1 LTKRSF
7 DGQAFGPVSEVDLY
21 YGSADGRNTFVSDL
35 PKVSGMFFDKVH
47 GRLYYTMRGDSR
59 LLWRGF
65 SPQSDVVG
73 PMPFAAPGD
82 VGALDPGSV
91 QGMFLSGD
99 RLYFADGAEGKLW
112 SVGFADGGVVGPK
125 VLVDESMDWRARG
138 AFAWNGTP
146 APGPNVPPIAVIGS
160 DCTGLTCDFRSA
172 DSTDPDGSIVAR
184 AWDFG
189 DGATS
194 TAANPKHTYDDEGS
208 YAVKLTVTDNRGGE
222 TTSEVE
228 VTVTRPENVVP
239 VAVFSE
245 SCSGLVCS
253 FDGSGSSD
261 PDGDGIV
268 GFAWDFGDGGSAT
281 GERPGHEFAA
291 AGDYEVSL
299 TVTDGRGGTG
309 SVTRTVTVSDPV
321 ASQVAFRDRATYSG
335 NVTTA
340 RIRVP
345 ASVRAG
351 DGLLLFVSN
360 ASGLTPTSVTSGW
373 SLVGQRSLTN
383 LRSQLFVLTATASS
397 AGSEV
402 VVVLP
407 SRAKVDLTM
416 LAYSGTAA
424 DAPVGAWAAV
434 TETALT
440 ASHVAPAL
448 PVGTTSSWVLSYW
461 VDRTSSGAGTWT
473 APGDAVT
480 RSTLAGTGGGKLSS
494 LAVDYGTAVPQG
506 TWPAKTAVAELAS
519 RAAVMWTVEL
529 RSS

>member
-1 LTKRSF
+1 LAGIATIGTGRDNTYAVGNTGNVWAWGANEGGQVG
-7 DGQAFGPVSEVDLY
+7 DGTIERRYTPV
-21 YGSADGRNTFVSDL
+21 
-35 PKVSGMFFDKVH
+35 
-47 GRLYYTMRGDSR
+47 
-59 LLWRGF
+59 
-65 SPQSDVVG
+65 
-73 PMPFAAPGD
+73 
-82 VGALDPGSV
+82 ALAL
-91 QGMFLSGD
+91 QGV
-99 RLYFADGAEGKLW
+99 REAEGGSSHALFI
-112 SVGFADGGVVGPK
+112 VGQSGP
-125 VLVDESMDWRARG
+125 
-138 AFAWNGTP
+138 P
-146 APGPNVPPIAVIGS
+146 A
-160 DCTGLTCDFRSA
+160 
-172 DSTDPDGSIVAR
+172 
-184 AWDFG
+184 
-189 DGATS
+189 
-194 TAANPKHTYDDEGS
+194 
-208 YAVKLTVTDNRGGE
+208 
-222 TTSEVE
+222 
-228 VTVTRPENVVP
+228 NVVP